1 MKPKIL
7 VIGSAGL
14 LGSSLMRARIAG
26 TDLVG
31 MDRDE
36 IDITNAE
43 SIASALDRVQ
53 PTCVINAAAMTDV
66 EGAETPEGRALAD
79 LLNGTAVRLL
89 AEACVTRGIGLVQIS
104 TDYVFRGTPLEGVE
118 ESVIP
123 HEPMNAYGASKRLGE
138 EYIIESFGG
147 LEGSAFKRTSPVG
160 YLIRTSWLFG
170 EGSRNFVGKV
180 IAKAQAGELL
190 RVVDDE
196 IGGPTFVDDLADRIV
211 FMLASKVPNGIYHAT
226 GNGSCSRHDFAKTV
240 LGAKGLNVPIA
251 RASLED
257 FPRKAHIEPVSVLR
271 NTKLP
276 PMPDWQDGVRR
287 FVAGGGQTSEP

>member
-14 LGSSLMRARIAG
+14 LGSSLLRARITD

-53 PTCVINAAAMTDV
+53 PACVISAAAMTDV
-66 EGAETPEGRALAD
+66 EGAENPEGRALAD

-89 AEACVTRGIGLVQIS
+89 AEACVARDIGLVQIS
-104 TDYVFRGTPLEGVE
+104 TDYVFCGTPREGVE
-118 ESVIP
+118 ESAIP
-123 HEPMNAYGASKRLGE
+123 SEPMNAYGASKRLGE
-138 EYIIESFGG
+138 EYMIESFGG
-147 LEGSAFKRTSPVG
+147 LDGSAFRRTSPVG

-170 EGSRNFVGKV
+170 EGSRNFIGKV
-180 IAKAQAGELL
+180 IAKAQAGETL
-190 RVVDDE
+190 RIVDDE
-196 IGGPTFVDDLADRIV
+196 IGSPTFADDLVDRIV
-211 FMLASKVPNGIYHAT
+211 FMLASKVPNGIYHLT
-226 GNGSCSRHDFAKTV
+226 GSGSCSRYDFAASV
-240 LGAKGLNVPIA
+240 LEAKGMSVPIE
-251 RASLED
+251 RIKMQD
-257 FPRKAHIEPVSVLR
+257 IVRKAHIEPVSVLK

-276 PMPDWQDGVRR
+276 PMPDWQDGVKR
-287 FVAGGGQTSEP
+287 FAR